1 MNENDCEEKLLLNC
15 LGNDHHNHHHR
26 LLNNPFHSHS
36 EHNYRNQY
44 KQPQFEEQN
53 YQRQPMN
60 HHRRQHQ
67 HQLSC
72 EQPWNKIDQV
82 ASVVSMSVEEDLLD
96 NFELELFE
104 GEQPDIVNSNT
115 NDADATSPDSTGNM
129 SGKFPVAPV
138 LSKVPRRIT
147 SDANQEDAK
156 SPQSQQAKQQYR
168 QQTKQR
174 KSCPSRRNATANSDD
189 EDNDKQASES
199 RSRVDVPTTAD
210 ILCGQSRV
218 CASHPGNRTFQS
230 VLGDFAHK
238 YDAAT
243 SKQEKMQMTK
253 AVVTII
259 HDSGGRFL
267 KHKNDTWEEISIVAA
282 RDKVS
287 HALRTKVASWK
298 RQRQQHQQDQ
308 QRRSLSPRSGRSS
321 ISRSS
326 RSSRKH
332 RRSGSSSPD
341 NMNPIS
347 FDGNDV
353 SSSGVVN
360 GLIQAQQEMFAQSM
374 DSPETGD
381 HNNSH
386 HNDSHLNNSH
396 HDDSHHDDNNTPL
409 PLYHHQSQNPT
420 QFRRNF

>member
-1 MNENDCEEKLLLNC
+1 MNENDCEEKNLLNC

-36 EHNYRNQY
+36 QHNYRTQY

-53 YQRQPMN
+53 YQRQRMN

-104 GEQPDIVNSNT
+104 GEQPDIVDSNT
-115 NDADATSPDSTGNM
+115 YDADTRSPDSTGNM

-138 LSKVPRRIT
+138 LSKLHRRIT
-147 SDANQEDAK
+147 SNANQEDAK
-156 SPQSQQAKQQYR
+156 SKPLPANTPQSQQAKQQHR

-174 KSCPSRRNATANSDD
+174 KSCSSRRNATANSDD

-199 RSRVDVPTTAD
+199 RSRVEVPTTVD

-267 KHKNDTWEEISIVAA
+267 KHKNDMWEEISIIAA

-308 QRRSLSPRSGRSS
+308 QRHSLSPRSGRSS

-326 RSSRKH
+326 RSSRNH
-332 RRSGSSSPD
+332 RRSGSNSPD
-341 NMNPIS
+341 NMNLIS

-360 GLIQAQQEMFAQSM
+360 GLIQAQQELFAQSM

-386 HNDSHLNNSH
+386 HNN
-396 HDDSHHDDNNTPL
+396 SHHDDNNTPL
-409 PLYHHQSQNPT
+409 PLYHHQSQDPT